1 MASITNQQI
10 KDALQR
16 CDQVLSQT
24 EALKSILITALQQ
37 GNNLNYDELH
47 VFPSRPMTKSELA
60 SLAGVSSRTLAKWL
74 KPLQSRLREMGVS
87 NTAKLLPPDAV
98 HFVCE
103 HLNITSDEKNEGGN

>member
-10 KDALQR
+10 KDALLR
-16 CDQVLSQT
+16 CNEVLSQT

-37 GNNLNYDELH
+37 GNNLNYDESR

-87 NTAKLLPPDAV
+87 DTAKLLPPDAV
-98 HFVCE
+98 YFVCE
-103 HLNITSDEKNEGGN
+103 HLNITSDEKNEGVN